1 MDTSSG
7 NMNICTIHLLDVEIF
22 QSKGN
27 FDLTVELEKNHC
39 IANINGS
46 HALGTMAVL
55 ISFCTKEVE
64 WPTERLMPSLDE
76 CHSFKRCSL
85 IWRFLW
91 TACLRYCSQISCR
104 CLDEL
109 RSVDYKGHN
118 IWLTFE
124 FLMICQNTV
133 PVERVWPLQ
142 FSKKIIQKSWKTL
155 IQFTEFLI
163 WYYYK

>member
-7 NMNICTIHLLDVEIF
+7 NMNICTIHQLDVEIF

-27 FDLTVELEKNHC
+27 FDLTVELEKNHG

-55 ISFCTKEVE
+55 ISFCTKEAE

-76 CHSFKRCSL
+76 CLSLKRYSH
-85 IWRFLW
+85 IWRFWW
-91 TACLRYCSQISCR
+91 TVCLRYCSHISCR

-109 RSVDYKGHN
+109 RSVYCKGDK
-118 IWLTFE
+118 IWFTFE
-124 FLMICQNTV
+124 CLMICQNTV

-142 FSKKIIQKSWKTL
+142 ISPKMIQKSWKNL
-155 IQFTEFLI
+155 FQFTEFLI